1 MANEKTS
8 DTNYFMQPKDLVTV
22 TKMNHMVEV
31 QYMEKMNTTNHIK
44 KLDKNRYVDLGSGE
58 IKEFNHSVTR
68 KDNYNSLR
76 QTFKKVRYLIN
87 NNFVGAK
94 NELHV
99 TLTYAENMTD
109 TKRLYVD
116 FKYFVERL
124 RTRFKDVSTLD
135 YMCVVEP
142 QSRGAWHCHML
153 VRFNDVQKIYI
164 PNSELEKVWG
174 HGFIKIKSLEGNDNI
189 GAYLSAYLADL
200 DIDDEMS
207 FKTLMTLN
215 DEKLEVQIKTVEGKE
230 KKFVKGGRLHMY
242 PPGMNLYR
250 KSKGIV
256 FPEREKMTYQNI
268 KKIVGSA
275 NPHYEKT
282 YKVEKEDFEN
292 TIHYQQYNLKRQ

>member
-1 MANEKTS
+1 MVVNQDADER
-8 DTNYFMQPKDLVTV
+8 YFLKPNDIVTV
-22 TKMNHMVEV
+22 TSMNHMVEV
-31 QYMEKMNTTNHIK
+31 QYMEKMNTSNNIK
-44 KLDKNRYVDLGSGE
+44 KLDKNRYVQLSTGE
-58 IKEFNHSVTR
+58 IKEFNHSETR

-87 NNFVGAK
+87 NNFTGAR

-109 TKRLYVD
+109 TKRLYID

-124 RTRFKDVSTLD
+124 RTRYKGISSLD

-142 QSRGAWHCHML
+142 QARGAWHCHML
-153 VRFNDVQKIYI
+153 VRFNDVEKVFI
-164 PNSELEKVWG
+164 PNNELEKVWG
-174 HGFIKIKSLEGNDNI
+174 HGFVKIKSLEGNDNI

-200 DIDDEMS
+200 DIDEEMS
-207 FKTLMTLN
+207 VKTLWTLN
-215 DEKLEVQIKTVEGKE
+215 AEGLMIQTKTVEGKE

-256 FPEREKMTYQNI
+256 FPERKKTTYENI